1 MIRATA
7 PSWSNFEE
15 MVSKRK
21 TGYPLQYLLGEW
33 EFFGLPFYV
42 GEGVL
47 IPRADTEILV
57 ETALELC
64 DGMFSPK
71 SVICAPVPA
80 VSRLP

>member
-1 MIRATA
+1 MG
-7 PSWSNFEE
+7 
-15 MVSKRK
+15 V
-21 TGYPLQYLLGEW
+21 
-33 EFFGLPFYV
+33 FGLPFYV

-71 SVICAPVPA
+71 ICDLCSGSGCIPIAMSKNLPEESSLTA
-80 VSRLP
+80 VELSDDAFTI